1 MWPPRPPATHCCFHQ
16 RKSHFRW
23 CAAGG
28 RRWRRRG
35 HARKNGFHPRKTT
48 FEPGGWKTTSI
59 EVSTLTDCNTCSPN
73 MMGCWSFTQLSLCEI
88 DMSHFKLSYGL
99 LSQCLTI
106 TCACIQCIAM
116 QCIGSWSKI
125 ENINLQTF
133 FLHLPAKYRDTSEY
147 GLPQFSKIW
156 FETKF

>member
-1 MWPPRPPATHCCFHQ
+1 MQVKSFSGGCDLLALPRPTAAFTSG
-16 RKSHFRW
+16 SHTSVDVQQVGFK
-23 CAAGG
+23 GG
-28 RRWRRRG
+28 AEERTRP
-35 HARKNGFHPRKTT
+35 KNGFHPRKTT
-48 FEPGGWKTTSI
+48 IEPGGWETTSI
-59 EVSTLTDCNTCSPN
+59 KVSTLTDCNTCSPN

-133 FLHLPAKYRDTSEY
+133 FLHLQAKYKDSY
-147 GLPQFSKIW
+147 K
-156 FETKF
+156 